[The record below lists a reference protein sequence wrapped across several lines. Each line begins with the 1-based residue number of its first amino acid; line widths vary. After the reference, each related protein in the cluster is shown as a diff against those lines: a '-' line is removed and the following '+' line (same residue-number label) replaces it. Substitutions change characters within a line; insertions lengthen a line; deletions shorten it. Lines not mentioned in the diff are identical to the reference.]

1 MLSFVPD
8 SVRTAR
14 STRSPP
20 SGAAQLEHYGLVSFV
35 RVVVV
40 VDCDDVVCAPATPVI
55 IPSATAAVM
64 IYLAMRYLSCCD
76 CRDRYP
82 GHVHNLA
89 NMNVLLQV
97 RLILIFLSACWTTLD
112 RRSRVRK
119 FRYRPW
125 RATFLRPTRGRRPKI
140 RRPPAPSH
148 RPARC
153 PSGCRCCKARH
164 PRHSIRVGPLS
175 C

>member
-64 IYLAMRYLSCCD
+64 IYLAMQYLSCCD

-97 RLILIFLSACWTTLD
+97 RLILIFVGLLDDARSALARSKVPIPALARYISSSDPWATTKN
-112 RRSRVRK
+112 SSASSAV
-119 FRYRPW
+119 
-125 RATFLRPTRGRRPKI
+125 
-140 RRPPAPSH
+140 S
-148 RPARC
+148 
-153 PSGCRCCKARH
+153 
-164 PRHSIRVGPLS
+164 
-175 C
+175 